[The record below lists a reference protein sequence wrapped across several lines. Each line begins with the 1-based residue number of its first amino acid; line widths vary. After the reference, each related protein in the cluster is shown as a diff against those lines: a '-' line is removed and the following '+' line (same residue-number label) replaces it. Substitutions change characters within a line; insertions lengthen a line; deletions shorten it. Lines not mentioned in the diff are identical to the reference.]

1 MKSIKTRLITSFLIL
16 VILSSVVLGLLSIR
30 TGTDVITA
38 QLESSLVEKAK
49 EASELTYSR
58 IESQMK
64 ILETIALREDI
75 QSMDWE
81 LQQPVLQ
88 KIKINAN
95 LLEIGVLQE
104 DGKVHYS
111 SGMFDDILDDIF
123 IQNTLEGKSSISD
136 VYVSKVSNSIALMVG
151 VPIKN
156 DNKIVGTLIGRLYGN
171 TLSNI
176 SNDVR
181 YGEKGYGF
189 MINKDGTIVA
199 HPDIG
204 MVYDRFNPIKQVQSD
219 ESMGGM
225 ASLFEKIIAEQTGFS
240 TYTYDG
246 TDKLVGYYPV
256 KGTSWIMAVEADR
269 DETLAPISK
278 LRNNIL
284 LVGGIITLL
293 CAALTYII
301 SNSISKPIIES
312 IKHSKKIADLD
323 ISEDFPQELINR
335 KDEMG
340 ELGRAFQ
347 NIIDNLREV
356 INEVSNSSEQVSASS
371 EELTATS
378 QQSAIVT
385 EEIAKIVEEIARGAH
400 DQSISTEQGASKAI
414 LLGESIEENHVHTQE
429 MTSASKRVSQV
440 VEEGLKEIQGLFD
453 ITEESKVA
461 ITEIQD
467 VILKTHENSNKIGE
481 ASKVISSIAKQ
492 TNLLALNA
500 AIEAARAGESG
511 RGFAVVAEEV
521 RKLAEQSTVFS
532 NSIDEIVLELHE
544 NAENA
549 VKVMDR
555 VSEIGFEQVDKVSS
569 SKDKYESIGQAMEDE
584 IEAVIQVYKSGK
596 EMEGLINEIM
606 DTLKGLTSIAEE
618 NSASTQEASA
628 SMEEQSA
635 SIEEIAGASEGLS
648 NLAQDLSQVINRFK
662 Y

>member
-16 VILSSVVLGLLSIR
+16 VNLSSVVLGLLSIR

-246 TDKLVGYYPV
+246 TDKVVGYYPV

>member
-81 LQQPVLQ
+81 LQQPILQ

-385 EEIAKIVEEIARGAH
+385 EEIAKIVEEIAKGAH
-400 DQSISTEQGASKAI
+400 DQSVSTEQGASKAI